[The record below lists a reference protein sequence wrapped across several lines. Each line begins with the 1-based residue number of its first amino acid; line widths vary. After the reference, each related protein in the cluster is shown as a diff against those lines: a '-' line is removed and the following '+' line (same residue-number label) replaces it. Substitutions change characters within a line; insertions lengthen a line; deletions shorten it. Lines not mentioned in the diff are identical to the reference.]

1 MELNE
6 PVLALLAAVFGGAG
20 LKIIEALISRSTRK
34 TDLAK
39 ELREELR
46 QEALDL
52 RKQITDIESRLDK
65 WKRQYYS
72 LLVAF
77 NELMAVA
84 MGAGLA
90 EEAKKIREELDQED

>member
-1 MELNE
+1 MELSE

-20 LKIIEALISRSTRK
+20 LKIIEALISRSTRR

-84 MGAGLA
+84 MTAGLS
-90 EEAKKIREELDQED
+90 EEVKKIRKQLDEED